1 MRALEELMKQKDYRH
16 AQLTND
22 ISSLENQLA
31 KLSIVELSNK
41 ASNNQQKLV
50 CLLYHVY
57 KSKTETNF
65 YSTTQIGFQFAFHIQ
80 ICKLIHRQPSS

>member
-50 CLLYHVY
+50 
-57 KSKTETNF
+57 
-65 YSTTQIGFQFAFHIQ
+65 
-80 ICKLIHRQPSS
+80 RQYF

>member
-31 KLSIVELSNK
+31 KLSIIELSNK

-50 CLLYHVY
+50 CQYY
-57 KSKTETNF
+57 KLFIQFLNQNEFLF
-65 YSTTQIGFQFAFHIQ
+65 YLPNIGVQSPFYI
-80 ICKLIHRQPSS
+80 